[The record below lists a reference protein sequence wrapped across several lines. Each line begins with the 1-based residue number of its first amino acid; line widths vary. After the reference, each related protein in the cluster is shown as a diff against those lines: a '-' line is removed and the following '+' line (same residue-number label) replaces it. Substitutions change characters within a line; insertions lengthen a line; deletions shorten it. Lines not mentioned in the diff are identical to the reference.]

1 VITKFD
7 GVGGYITDRHTAH
20 SINRTVGLAFF
31 FAVKE

>member
-1 VITKFD
+1 MITKFD
-7 GVGGYITDRHTAH
+7 GVGVYITDRHTAH